1 MYFVNFCIPKGRKG
15 KRKTTLA
22 TYIHNCSL
30 FLHFPLFFHHQ
41 EAGLKELTRV
51 YDEKDGLRQPLTCLV
66 LLGYH
71 LVLSYFIGN
80 EEQYNMQLCHVS
92 QVNSQ
97 HIYLTYILSS

>member
-1 MYFVNFCIPKGRKG
+1 MYF
-15 KRKTTLA
+15 
-22 TYIHNCSL
+22 SQ
-30 FLHFPLFFHHQ
+30 FLHTLKGGKVKKSCYFIIVVFFNIFLYFHHQ

-92 QVNSQ
+92 
-97 HIYLTYILSS
+97 